1 MLKNTVTSVFK
12 AKSSTSAKTLS
23 SGLFAAGTIGMARA
37 VSKID
42 LSSLQGNSEDEVNK
56 QDLISLYDYINKA
69 TQEENYNIYAD
80 NLDDVKSKIL
90 ERKPKSIS
98 DSLAEKFCQG
108 GWNITS
114 NDGSSLLTVAIE
126 RIRERQKR
134 NKDCDIQMAV
144 SLILGMKKE
153 LITELENFADSNDKT
168 LLHYL
173 AESGREDILR
183 FVIEKFNFNIKEA
196 VKDRSGK
203 TPLHY
208 AAKFGK
214 KKCFEAL
221 VENEAHFTS
230 TINYKSELHYTAKS
244 GNFSLLEY
252 LGEILKA
259 KGIFDREKIKIDKYL
274 NNALHYA
281 AQSGNAECIGFCINN
296 QVQFLKNQYNENP
309 LHKIASNAKI
319 QDNAINFLIEHLR
332 LLGKLKSEI
341 NRKDV
346 GDNTPLHIAAQYGN
360 KQLIE
365 VLSRLGAKIVENKQG
380 NTPLHIAIIHG
391 NTDCIELFIEK
402 RENKED
408 SILDFKGE
416 HGRDLVHLAAMYGQ
430 FDCLNFLLDKFPDY
444 DLNTKT
450 SKGNTALH
458 LALSKSTEIEL
469 RKECVKLLIRKGIQ
483 KNESNN
489 EGNTPLH
496 FAVQL
501 VDLEFLSILEKE
513 LANNIH
519 QEIFCENQNG
529 NTAFHMAARV
539 GNKSCLQHLFSL
551 TQKKEVEEIL
561 SKENNDGHTLL
572 HLSMLSGNV
581 ECVKYLME
589 ESQVDIFSGQNTQK
603 KLLFAAILSGNKEC
617 LEFLAESLVD
627 RNVADSVG
635 VLFSHNDENDNTSL
649 HMAALAGCV
658 ECSQYIVGSV
668 FKSTIRTLFNAA
680 NNHRLTPLHLAA
692 MSLNAEVIEYF
703 MTDNYSYNEQMLNVV
718 SKSGRTPLH
727 YLVMNDNDFERMIN
741 EDFKQDKFLKNLILE
756 KRKRNKHLM
765 EKAVS
770 ALLYLT
776 MDSKEKIVNK
786 KINFDIKDNAG
797 KITLDYALEHNLNIL
812 RLFLDVFY
820 EIREDI
826 KRKYDRFEIDYQDK
840 REIVLRITGLLT
852 PIAGITISLCV
863 LSNKSDSE
871 VKKVFTYVSMF
882 CSFISFVFFLSNLVV
897 GRQKEPLKS
906 KIENYTE
913 KIDRI
918 EELTGKSIKEACDL
932 EGYNVILEQLA
943 KSIEETAQ
951 LQSKFNKFVDEID
964 LQNRD
969 KLSIPFQEMS
979 RSRSGSAASEGRRSS
994 SFLGNL
1000 GEKLSQYARRNSRM
1014 QDTIDR
1020 HDSAS
1025 CLITM
1030 DKYSESKPKA
1040 PQSKF
1045 KTAVNKIKVSNI
1057 FGKKENVV
1065 NSSQSKFKT
1074 AVNKIKVTSILEE
1087 KENLVDSL
1095 NLLGEKNTTKKDD
1108 EEKQPHSYSIFSNP
1122 FNPSCST
1129 PIKREFDVIDHANS
1143 HYVDLPSMSKK
1154 PSSSR
1159 AKTTIK
1165 EEDFLERPRVQ
1176 SNPLYMIRKKIIGKL
1191 QKSSDHIE
1199 RVKSSVFSTSSCP
1212 ILTKEEFGITGYTGN
1227 SAVHLK
1233 KLPFVSEELPH
1244 TTLSS
1249 PGTEAIIQEENFF
1262 GLEYRPRT
1270 QSSPPCMSRRRVA
1283 SRALRSR
1290 ISSDHI
1296 RGIMRIVVTDSD
1308 GVNF

>member
-1 MLKNTVTSVFK
+1 MFKNTVTSVFK

-37 VSKID
+37 ISKID
-42 LSSLQGNSEDEVNK
+42 LSSLQGNSEDKVNK
-56 QDLISLYDYINKA
+56 QDLIIIYDYINKV
-69 TQEENYNIYAD
+69 TQEENYNICTN
-80 NLDDVKSKIL
+80 NLDCIKSRIL
-90 ERKPKSIS
+90 AENIS
-98 DSLAEKFCQG
+98 DSLAEKFRQD

-114 NDGSSLLTVAIE
+114 DDGSSLLTVAIE

-144 SLILGMKKE
+144 SLILVMKKE
-153 LITELENFADSNDKT
+153 LITGLENFADSNDKT

-173 AESGREDILR
+173 AESGREDILH
-183 FVIEKFNFNIKEA
+183 FVIEKSNFNIKEA
-196 VKDRSGK
+196 VKDRSGR

-281 AQSGNAECIGFCINN
+281 AQSGNAECIGFFINN

-309 LHKIASNAKI
+309 LHKIAGNAEI

-341 NRKDV
+341 NREDV
-346 GDNTPLHIAAQYGN
+346 GGNTPLHIAAQYGN

-365 VLSRLGAKIVENKQG
+365 VLSRLGAKIVKNKQD

-391 NTDCIELFIEK
+391 NTDCIELFIEERK
-402 RENKED
+402 NKED
-408 SILDFKGE
+408 SILKFKGE

-430 FDCLNFLLDKFPDY
+430 FDCLNFLLDEFSDY

-603 KLLFAAILSGNKEC
+603 NLLFAAILSGNKEC
-617 LEFLAESLVD
+617 LEFLVESLVD

-658 ECSQYIVGSV
+658 ECSQYIIGSV

-703 MTDNYSYNEQMLNVV
+703 MTDNYSYNEQILNVV
-718 SKSGRTPLH
+718 SKSERTPLH

-756 KRKRNKHLM
+756 KRKHNKHLM

-797 KITLDYALEHNLNIL
+797 KIILDYAQEHNLNIL

-826 KRKYDRFEIDYQDK
+826 KRRYDRFEIDYQEK

-852 PIAGITISLCV
+852 PIAGITISLCI
-863 LSNKSDSE
+863 LSDQSDSE
-871 VKKVFTYVSMF
+871 VKKVFTYVSMV

-943 KSIEETAQ
+943 KSIEDTAQ

-979 RSRSGSAASEGRRSS
+979 GSGSAASAGRRSS

-1040 PQSKF
+1040 P
-1045 KTAVNKIKVSNI
+1045 
-1057 FGKKENVV
+1057 
-1065 NSSQSKFKT
+1065 QSKFKT

-1154 PSSSR
+1154 PSSSK

-1165 EEDFLERPRVQ
+1165 EEEDFLERPRVQ

-1199 RVKSSVFSTSSCP
+1199 KSSVFSTSSCP

-1249 PGTEAIIQEENFF
+1249 PGTEAIIQEENFL

-1270 QSSPPCMSRRRVA
+1270 QSSPPCMSRRGVA
-1283 SRALRSR
+1283 GRALRSR

>member
-1 MLKNTVTSVFK
+1 MFKNTVTSVFK

-37 VSKID
+37 ISKID
-42 LSSLQGNSEDEVNK
+42 LSSLQGNSEDKVNK
-56 QDLISLYDYINKA
+56 QDLIIIYDYINKV
-69 TQEENYNIYAD
+69 TQEENYNICTN
-80 NLDDVKSKIL
+80 NLDCIKSRIL
-90 ERKPKSIS
+90 AENIS
-98 DSLAEKFCQG
+98 DSLAEKFRQD

-114 NDGSSLLTVAIE
+114 DDGSSLLTVAIE
-126 RIRERQKR
+126 RIGKEQKKNR
-134 NKDCDIQMAV
+134 NYDIHVKIAV
-144 SLILGMKKE
+144 SLILGMDRE
-153 LITELENFADSNDKT
+153 LIIKLENFADSNDKT

-173 AESGREDILR
+173 AELGKEDILR
-183 FVIEKFNFNIKEA
+183 FVIENSNFDIEEA
-196 VKDRSGK
+196 LRNKDRDGK

-208 AAKFGK
+208 AAKSGNK
-214 KKCFEAL
+214 ECFKTL
-221 VENEAHFTS
+221 MENEAHFTT
-230 TINYKSELHYTAKS
+230 TINYKSELHYAARS
-244 GNFSLLEY
+244 GNFSFLEY

-259 KGIFDREKIKIDKYL
+259 KGIFDREKIKTDKYG

-281 AQSGNAECIGFCINN
+281 AQSGNDKCIEFCINN

-309 LHKIASNAKI
+309 LHKIAGNSETQK
-319 QDNAINFLIEHLR
+319 NAIGFLIEHLQF
-332 LLGKLKSEI
+332 LGRLKSEI
-341 NRKDV
+341 NREDV
-346 GDNTPLHIAAQYGN
+346 DGNTPLHIAAKHGN
-360 KQLIE
+360 KQLMK
-365 VLSRLGAKIVENKQG
+365 LFTQSGAKIVQNKQG
-380 NTPLHIAIIHG
+380 NNPLHIAIIHG
-391 NTDCIELFIEK
+391 NAYCIELFHK
-402 RENKED
+402 NTGNG
-408 SILDFKGE
+408 ILESKGE
-416 HGRDLVHLAAMYGQ
+416 HGRDLVHLAAMYGKY
-430 FDCLNFLLDKFPDY
+430 DCLTFLLNKFPDY
-444 DLNTKT
+444 DLSTET
-450 SKGNTALH
+450 RKGNMALH
-458 LALSKSTEIEL
+458 LALSSNTETEL
-469 RKECVKLLIRKGIQ
+469 RKKCVSLLIDRSMQVNK
-483 KNESNN
+483 SNN

-496 FAVQL
+496 FAAQL
-501 VDLEFLSILEKE
+501 DLSFLSMIEKKLEEKKFDVY
-513 LANNIH
+513 
-519 QEIFCENQNG
+519 QEVLRENSNG
-529 NTAFHMAARV
+529 DTVFHMAARV
-539 GNKSCLQHLFSL
+539 GNKSCLEHLF
-551 TQKKEVEEIL
+551 KKERVEEIL
-561 SKENNDGHTLL
+561 SKKNKDEQTLL
-572 HLSMLSGNV
+572 HLSILSGRV
-581 ECVKYLME
+581 ECIKYLVE
-589 ESQVDIFSGQNTQK
+589 ESPISIFPEQNTQK
-603 KLLFAAILSGNKEC
+603 KLLFAAVLGGNKEC
-617 LEFLAESLVD
+617 LEFVTKKLVD
-627 RNVADSVG
+627 KRVAASTK
-635 VLFSHNDENDNTSL
+635 VLYDENNNTLL
-649 HMAALAGCV
+649 HMAALADGIV
-658 ECSQYIVGSV
+658 CSQYIIESTS
-668 FKSTIRTLFNAA
+668 KSTIRKLFNT
-680 NNHRLTPLHLAA
+680 NNHKLTPLHLAT
-692 MSLNAEVIEYF
+692 MTLNAEVIEHF
-703 MTDNYSYNEQMLNVV
+703 MMDNYLYTEKMLNVV
-718 SKSGRTPLH
+718 SKSGRTALH
-727 YLVMNDNDFERMIN
+727 YLVMSDNDFEKTIN
-741 EDFKQDKFLKNLILE
+741 EDFKQDQFLKKLILE
-756 KRKRNKHLM
+756 KRKQNEHLR
-765 EKAVS
+765 EKAIK

-776 MDSKEKIVNK
+776 TINRGQIINE
-786 KINFDIKDNAG
+786 KINFDIKDNKG
-797 KITLDYALEHNLNIL
+797 KTFLKYSLEYKNISIL
-812 RLFLDVFY
+812 KLFLDPFY
-820 EIREDI
+820 EIRENLKREYDKLELEYQEKSRKFLELITIIMLALNAISYFCIPNDQQSESAIKKIFDFIVMFYSILSLAFMLSNLMIGNKKEPI
-826 KRKYDRFEIDYQDK
+826 KRK
-840 REIVLRITGLLT
+840 
-852 PIAGITISLCV
+852 
-863 LSNKSDSE
+863 
-871 VKKVFTYVSMF
+871 
-882 CSFISFVFFLSNLVV
+882 
-897 GRQKEPLKS
+897 
-906 KIENYTE
+906 IESYTE
-913 KIDRI
+913 KINSI
-918 EELTGKSIKEACDL
+918 EEVTGKLAKTIVEVHNS
-932 EGYNVILEQLA
+932 EGYNAILEQLA
-943 KSIEETAQ
+943 KNSEDI
-951 LQSKFNKFVDEID
+951 LQVKSMLDKLMHAVSLES
-964 LQNRD
+964 RD
-969 KLSIPFQEMS
+969 KLNISSQKMN
-979 RSRSGSAASEGRRSS
+979 RRGSTVLAGRRSS

-1154 PSSSR
+1154 PSSSK

-1283 SRALRSR
+1283 GRALRSR